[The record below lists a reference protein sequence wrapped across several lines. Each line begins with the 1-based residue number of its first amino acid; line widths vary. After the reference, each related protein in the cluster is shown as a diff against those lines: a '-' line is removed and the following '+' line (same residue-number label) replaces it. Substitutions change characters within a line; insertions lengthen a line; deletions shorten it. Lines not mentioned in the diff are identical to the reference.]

1 LPILLVM
8 IKVNTMNEI
17 LRITT
22 FLGAFERRPRL
33 YGLFGL
39 VAAFGLG
46 YWARCTAAQGSAFAL
61 LMLSAYSGAAGIL
74 YLALGR
80 EACRRDSI
88 FAAWVNPNK
97 LTWKSTLF
105 IIGPGVGFL
114 LLSGLLY
121 WLIKL

>member
-1 LPILLVM
+1 M
-8 IKVNTMNEI
+8 IKVNPMNEI
-17 LRITT
+17 LRITP
-22 FLGAFERRPRL
+22 FRAAFERRPRL
-33 YGLFGL
+33 YGLLGL

-46 YWARCTAAQGSAFAL
+46 YWARCTAAPGSAFVL

-74 YLALGR
+74 YLALGWK
-80 EACRRDSI
+80 ACRTDSI

-105 IIGPGVGFL
+105 IIGSGVGFL

-121 WLIKL
+121 WLWLLK